1 MGRNAL
7 GFRTKKATRLF
18 VVAALAAAI
27 LVSFCLP
34 AFAASTLEM
43 STAYPGQTVK
53 AGTDVTINLDLN
65 NGGAESESAALS
77 IVSIPDGWSGYFSG
91 DSTEIS
97 KAYIAAGQT
106 TGVAFNVKVPADA
119 KEGSYQVVLQ
129 AKSDAG
135 LVSTLPLDL
144 TVNEEQAGSS
154 TLSVEYPSQEGSA
167 TTSFNFSATL
177 ANQTLNTQSYS
188 LSAKYPEGWS
198 VSYTPTGE
206 STQVAAIS
214 VDSQKSQGL
223 SVTVKPAENVQAGDY
238 TVSLVA
244 SSANETLTSDLTVT
258 ISETYALAMTTQS
271 GVLSFDAHA
280 NKPSSVTLEITNNS
294 NVALENVN
302 LTSSVPDGWTATFSQ
317 ATIDKIDAGA
327 TVEVTATVTPSKD
340 AMSGDYSATITAA
353 SSQTSTSADFR
364 ITVKTETV
372 WGIVGIALIVV
383 MIGGIYLV
391 FRKYGRR

>member
-1 MGRNAL
+1 MGRNTL

-34 AFAASTLEM
+34 AFAASSLEM

-97 KAYIAAGQT
+97 KAYIAAGKT

-167 TTSFNFSATL
+167 TTSFNFSA
-177 ANQTLNTQSYS
+177 
-188 LSAKYPEGWS
+188 
-198 VSYTPTGE
+198 
-206 STQVAAIS
+206 
-214 VDSQKSQGL
+214 
-223 SVTVKPAENVQAGDY
+223 
-238 TVSLVA
+238 
-244 SSANETLTSDLTVT
+244 
-258 ISETYALAMTTQS
+258 S
-271 GVLSFDAHA
+271 G
-280 NKPSSVTLEITNNS
+280 S
-294 NVALENVN
+294 NRMN
-302 LTSSVPDGWTATFSQ
+302 
-317 ATIDKIDAGA
+317 
-327 TVEVTATVTPSKD
+327 
-340 AMSGDYSATITAA
+340 
-353 SSQTSTSADFR
+353 
-364 ITVKTETV
+364 
-372 WGIVGIALIVV
+372 
-383 MIGGIYLV
+383 
-391 FRKYGRR
+391 

>member
-1 MGRNAL
+1 
-7 GFRTKKATRLF
+7 
-18 VVAALAAAI
+18 
-27 LVSFCLP
+27 
-34 AFAASTLEM
+34 
-43 STAYPGQTVK
+43 
-53 AGTDVTINLDLN
+53 
-65 NGGAESESAALS
+65 
-77 IVSIPDGWSGYFSG
+77 
-91 DSTEIS
+91 
-97 KAYIAAGQT
+97 
-106 TGVAFNVKVPADA
+106 
-119 KEGSYQVVLQ
+119 
-129 AKSDAG
+129 
-135 LVSTLPLDL
+135 
-144 TVNEEQAGSS
+144 
-154 TLSVEYPSQEGSA
+154 VEYPSQEGRA